1 MLLVTGIPFFYF
13 ATPINYENKD
23 YKKKNPTRFHLPL
36 SLEEKLAL
44 TLRFLATGEKYKN
57 LIY

>member
-13 ATPINYENKD
+13 AAPINYENKD
-23 YKKKNPTRFHLPL
+23 YKIKNTRFHLPL